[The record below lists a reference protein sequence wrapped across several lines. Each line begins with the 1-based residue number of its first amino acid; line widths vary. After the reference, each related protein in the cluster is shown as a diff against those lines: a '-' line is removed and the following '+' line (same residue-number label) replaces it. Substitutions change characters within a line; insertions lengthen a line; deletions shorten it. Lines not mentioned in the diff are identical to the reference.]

1 MTRFKDDNLKANKRD
16 ILVSEH
22 LQKLGIMSIEDAPD
36 ELIEEAHEEA
46 DKILGKGKN
55 N

>member
-1 MTRFKDDNLKANKRD
+1 MRSKDDNLKPSKRD

-22 LQKLGIMSIEDAPD
+22 LLGLGIMSIEDASD